1 MIAKDMA
8 NFLEE
13 VKVRENFLSEQMNL
27 RGSKVKMGKKYWDF
41 KQKKKKDGHK

>member
-27 RGSKVKMGKKYWDF
+27 RGSKVKMGKILGF
-41 KQKKKKDGHK
+41 HAKKEKG